1 MPIHMDVETR
11 RLDQATFG
19 KIAHDVMRCV
29 FDIHNE
35 FGRFFDE
42 KIYKRELS
50 RRFPNTQLEVPMKL
64 DFESFSKLFYLDVLV
79 GGGAVF
85 EFKTVELLVGR
96 HRSQLLH
103 YLMMA
108 ELPHGKLI
116 NMRTEQV
123 RHEFVNTKLRLSDRT
138 NFAVTA
144 DGWQELGER
153 PLREWCE
160 AFLRDVGVG
169 LDNSLYEEALTHLL
183 GGEERVMQEIEI
195 VSGGASLGTQKFRLA
210 GPNVAF
216 KITAFADA
224 SELFEVHARR
234 LLDHTSLQA
243 VQWINVA
250 RHEVSFRT
258 INK

>member
-1 MPIHMDVETR
+1 MPIHMDVATR

-64 DFESFSKLFYLDVLV
+64 DF
-79 GGGAVF
+79 
-85 EFKTVELLVGR
+85 
-96 HRSQLLH
+96 
-103 YLMMA
+103 
-108 ELPHGKLI
+108 
-116 NMRTEQV
+116 
-123 RHEFVNTKLRLSDRT
+123 
-138 NFAVTA
+138 
-144 DGWQELGER
+144 
-153 PLREWCE
+153 
-160 AFLRDVGVG
+160 
-169 LDNSLYEEALTHLL
+169 DNSLYEEALTHLL

-195 VSGGASLGTQKFRLA
+195 VSGGASLGTQKFRMA

-216 KITAFADA
+216 KITSFASA
-224 SELFEVHARR
+224 SDLLEVHARR
-234 LLDHTSLQA
+234 LLDHSSLQA
-243 VQWINVA
+243 VQWVNIA
-250 RHEVSFRT
+250 RHEVLFRT